1 VPSMDDLR
9 GKVAVITGGGS
20 GIGRALAQRFAA
32 EGMHI
37 VLADIDEVAMRS
49 VEAELAEAGTQV
61 LTVVC
66 NTSSEAEVQALA
78 AASVERFG
86 GAHVLCNNAGVVGRG
101 DAWRG
106 PMAGW
111 DWVIGINLYGVIHG
125 IRAFLPIMEDQGE
138 GHIVNTASMAGL
150 VAVPGAAPYNV
161 TKTGVVALSEGLF
174 IELKATGSPVRVSA
188 LCPGFVRT
196 NLLEGQQ
203 WDARLGSDPGAPVTP
218 MGQMMDQVL
227 RQGVEDGIDATEVAA
242 QVVDAIR
249 AERFWILTHPDMRH
263 SVVERMER
271 AERQENPL

>member
-1 VPSMDDLR
+1 MDDLR
-9 GKVAVITGGGS
+9 GKVAVITGGAS
-20 GIGRALAQRFAA
+20 GIGRALAERFAA
-32 EGMHI
+32 EGMKI
-37 VLADIDEVAMRS
+37 VIADIDEVAMRA
-49 VEAELAEAGTQV
+49 VEVQLAEGGTEVLTQV
-61 LTVVC
+61 C
-66 NTSSEAEVQALA
+66 DTSLEAEVQALA
-78 AASVERFG
+78 DAAVSRFG
-86 GAHVLCNNAGVVGRG
+86 GAHVLCNNAGVIGKG
-101 DAWRG
+101 DAWRS
-106 PMAGW
+106 PIAVW

-125 IRAFLPIMEDQGE
+125 VRAFLPIMEDQGE

-150 VAVPGAAPYNV
+150 VALPGAAPYNV

>member
-1 VPSMDDLR
+1 MQDLT
-9 GKVAVITGGGS
+9 GKVAVITGGAS
-20 GIGRALAQRFAA
+20 GIGRALAERFAA

-37 VLADIDEVAMRS
+37 VLADLDDVKLRAVEVA
-49 VEAELAEAGTQV
+49 LAEGGTQV
-61 LTVVC
+61 LAVRC
-66 NTSSEAEVQALA
+66 DIASEAEVQALA
-78 AASVERFG
+78 DATVERFG

-106 PMAGW
+106 PIAAW
-111 DWVIGINLYGVIHG
+111 DWVIRINLYGVIHG

-161 TKTGVVALSEGLF
+161 TKSGVVALSEGLF

-203 WDARLGSDPGAPVTP
+203 WDDRLGSDPGDPSTP
-218 MGQMMDQVL
+218 MGQIMDTVL
-227 RQGVEDGIDATEVAA
+227 REGVEQGIDANEVAA
-242 QVVDAIR
+242 QVVDAIH

-263 SVVERMER
+263 SAVERMER
-271 AERQENPL
+271 AERQENPA